1 MSLDKA
7 SGERLPDY
15 LGDPRLTDKPQSFRT
30 ASPPLFRSMVSIWV
44 TGAMIARE
52 SAPVPSAGP
61 DLGHAKRTFKPAGNR

>member
-1 MSLDKA
+1 
-7 SGERLPDY
+7 
-15 LGDPRLTDKPQSFRT
+15 
-30 ASPPLFRSMVSIWV
+30 MVSIWV